1 LNVKEEALKTQ
12 LPLQNID
19 RQTSNK
25 VETSKFIPSSVKKIA
40 QDYEAQFAELML
52 QEMKKTVEQGELD
65 TGSEFYQSLLQKE
78 QANSL
83 TQNNGGL
90 GIQKMI
96 LNQIYPER
104 WRTKEQ
110 LEAFEKASSP
120 KKQTSI
126 TSAHPELETKINL
139 NSKNIE
145 LKKPESTNE

>member
-1 LNVKEEALKTQ
+1 MKTQ

-19 RQTSNK
+19 RQTTKK
-25 VETSKFIPSSVKKIA
+25 VETNKFIPSQVKKIA

-52 QEMKKTVEQGELD
+52 QEMKKTVDQPELD
-65 TGSEFYQSLLQKE
+65 TGGEFYQSLLQKE

-96 LNQIYPER
+96 LDQIYPER

-110 LEAFEKASSP
+110 LEAFERASSP
-120 KKQTSI
+120 KKQNTIS
-126 TSAHPELETKINL
+126 TKSQDIGPSINL
-139 NSKNIE
+139 NNKQIE
-145 LKKPESTNE
+145 LKKLESTNE